1 MNATRKLGYSI
12 ADSGSVPK
20 EFRILGK
27 TLKLTSEGATNFA
40 EVCLFVCFLGVT
52 TFLVVFSQPRS
63 GL

>member
-40 EVCLFVCFLGVT
+40 EVCLFVCL
-52 TFLVVFSQPRS
+52 FSWRYNLFGCIFTAP
-63 GL
+63 